1 MGNIIFD
8 VNYTSI
14 SHWML
19 PMLNVL
25 KLVLFHDLNDQ
36 LLYIYELN
44 NIFAQKEKDILIQWG
59 ATDSLGFL

>member
-1 MGNIIFD
+1 
-8 VNYTSI
+8 
-14 SHWML
+14 
-19 PMLNVL
+19 MLNVL
-25 KLVLFHDLNDQ
+25 KLVLFHDINDQ